1 MNNIRKLVLKY
12 RSDLFLALTIFLAFI
27 AILCIYFALEV
38 RVQSN
43 DECLWV
49 PTNMMADSTTIKI
62 EHVKVDG
69 VTWNAGIRNGD
80 FLVAINGIK
89 IKNTLQAQLILDEVK
104 SGEFA
109 KYEVRKADGQILN
122 TKVYVKK
129 LIQFGLLAQSISAL
143 IWLLIGFIVYTAKPD
158 GLAQKLFY
166 ALGVFTVLSSIGVL
180 FPFGLYLRIFI
191 FEHPVVAL
199 ISGSIL
205 IISQILV
212 PLIMLYFVWTFPKP
226 FNFAKK
232 EFVKVSFISFAVISS
247 LTGIGIGLSLYITNY
262 SSYYIF
268 DSYASVMKYIF
279 NVIYITAWISLI
291 VQYIKEKNKES
302 KKPILLL
309 VIAFLFGILIQ
320 IYTNYIAP
328 AITDTMFN
336 SPEYYMPIVLMVLI
350 PLIFAYAILKYNLL
364 DVSIVVRNTIIY
376 GAAMATIALIYF
388 GVIYLLGQGISKAI
402 GTENQGIIAGVFFL
416 VFAFVFQSTKDRF
429 QDFLTRKFYPE
440 QSAYQKVLIQFSND
454 VSTVVGKEKIL
465 DLTTK
470 TFIDAL
476 KINKFGILLHNFK
489 DDILY
494 LAREV
499 GFENPNCVI
508 EKSNIFPVI
517 KEKSLV
523 TKFPVIEQEDFAI
536 TFPGKSQRLIEE
548 GIYTVFPMIVKT
560 KVVGAL
566 LFGLKHSGSRFGGK
580 DLELLTAAANQIAI
594 SLENARLYKSEIEKI
609 KIEGDLELARKIQ
622 QGLLPKCI
630 PEISGLDIC
639 GEMIPAMQVG
649 GDYYDLIP
657 ISDTK
662 LFVAVADVSG
672 KGLSASLYMT
682 KLQTMIQIVCKTS
695 LSPKEILIEVN
706 KRLYESLDR
715 SWFITMTLALFD
727 TENNTVKFSRAGH
740 MPLLVAMDGKVES
753 LKTQGIGLGL
763 EKGEVFEK
771 TLVEEGIK
779 IKPGQ
784 IYSFFSDGIIE
795 AMNEKDE
802 LFGEEHL
809 IEILK
814 NKSNSKSAEIMEN
827 VWDEVK
833 KFKGKAKPNDDM
845 TMVIVKVKP
854 DFIIRDF

>member
-1 MNNIRKLVLKY
+1 MNNVRRLVLKH
-12 RSDLFLALTIFLAFI
+12 RSDLFSALTIILTFI
-27 AILCIYFALEV
+27 AILCIYFAFEV

-49 PTNMMADSTTIKI
+49 PQKVLSDSTVIKFDF
-62 EHVKVDG
+62 VKVNG
-69 VTWNAGIRNGD
+69 VSWNAGIRDGD
-80 FLVAINGIK
+80 YLVAINGTR

-104 SGEFA
+104 SGQFA

-129 LIQFGLLAQSISAL
+129 LIQFGSLAQSISAL

-191 FEHPVVAL
+191 FERPVVAL

-205 IISQILV
+205 IVSQILV

-232 EFVKVSFISFAVISS
+232 EFVKIIFISFAVISS
-247 LTGIGIGLSLYITNY
+247 LAGIGIGISLYITN
-262 SSYYIF
+262 F
-268 DSYASVMKYIF
+268 DSYSILETYGVVLKQIF
-279 NVIYITAWISLI
+279 NAIYIIAWISLI
-291 VQYIKEKNKES
+291 IQYIREKNKES

-309 VIAFLFGILIQ
+309 VIAFLLGILIQ

-336 SPEYYMPIVLMVLI
+336 SPEYYMPIILMIFI

-364 DVSIVVRNTIIY
+364 DVSIVIRNTIIY

-388 GVIYLLGQGISKAI
+388 VVIYLLGQGISQAI

-454 VSTVVGKEKIL
+454 VSIVVGKEKIL
-465 DLTTK
+465 DLTTE

-476 KINKFGILLHNFK
+476 KINKFGILLHDYKN
-489 DDILY
+489 DYLY
-494 LAREV
+494 LARQV
-499 GFENPNCVI
+499 GFKNPNCSI

-517 KEKSLV
+517 REKSLI
-523 TKFPVIEQEDFAI
+523 TKYPVIEQEDFEI
-536 TFPGKSQRLIEE
+536 TFPGKSQRLVEE
-548 GIYTVFPMIVKT
+548 EIYSVFPMIVKT

-580 DLELLTAAANQIAI
+580 DLELLTAATNQIAI
-594 SLENARLYKSEIEKI
+594 SLENARLYKSETEKI

-630 PEISGLDIC
+630 PAISGLDIC

-649 GDYYDLIP
+649 GDYYDLIQL
-657 ISDTK
+657 SDTK

-682 KLQTMIQIVCKTS
+682 KLQTMIQIVCKNS
-695 LSPKEILIEVN
+695 VSPKEILIEVN
-706 KRLYESLDR
+706 KRLYESMDR
-715 SWFITMTLALFD
+715 NWFITMTLALFD
-727 TENNTVKFSRAGH
+727 AESGTVKLCRAGH
-740 MPLLVAMDGKVES
+740 MPLLIALNGKVES
-753 LKTQGIGLGL
+753 VITQGIGLGL
-763 EKGEVFEK
+763 EKGEIFDK
-771 TLVEEGIK
+771 TIVEDEIK
-779 IKPGQ
+779 IIPGQ
-784 IYSFFSDGIIE
+784 VYSFFSDGITE
-795 AMNEKDE
+795 AMNENDE
-802 LFGEEHL
+802 LFGEDHL

-814 NKSNSKSAEIMEN
+814 NKSNSKSAEIMES

-833 KFKGKAKPNDDM
+833 KYKGKAKPNDDM
-845 TMVIVKVKP
+845 TMVIVKVK
-854 DFIIRDF
+854 